1 MKKIFLLAVAIFFAG
16 NFLASNVHAEIKT
29 YTGVG
34 EFVIKNETLDV
45 AKNNAKLVGMRNIAE
60 QIFVNVQSSTEVKNS
75 ELIHDE
81 IILESENFLHIV
93 EVKYKIE
100 SEDEEILV
108 KAFVTAEVDS
118 EEIEKIINNFRRS
131 NNE

>member
-1 MKKIFLLAVAIFFAG
+1 MKKIFLLALIIFANVF
-16 NFLASNVHAEIKT
+16 ASNVHAEIKT

-34 EFVIKNETLDV
+34 EFVLKNETLDV

-60 QIFVNVQSSTEVKNS
+60 TIFVNVQSSTEVKNS

-81 IILESENFLHIV
+81 IILETENFLHIV
-93 EVKYKIE
+93 DVKYKIE

>member
-1 MKKIFLLAVAIFFAG
+1 MKKVFLFAVLMIFANIF
-16 NFLASNVHAEIKT
+16 ASNVHAEIKT

-60 QIFVNVQSSTEVKNS
+60 TILVKVQSSTEVKNS

-81 IILESENFLHIV
+81 IILETENFLHIV
-93 EVKYKIE
+93 DVKYKIE

-118 EEIEKIINNFRRS
+118 EEIEKIIKNFRRS

>member
-1 MKKIFLLAVAIFFAG
+1 MKKIFLLAVLMFFA
-16 NFLASNVHAEIKT
+16 NFFASNVHAEIKT

-45 AKNNAKLVGMRNIAE
+45 AKNNAKLVGVRNIAE
-60 QIFVNVQSSTEVKNS
+60 TIFVNVQSSTEVKNS

-81 IILESENFLHIV
+81 IILETENFLHIV
-93 EVKYKIE
+93 DVKYKIE

-118 EEIEKIINNFRRS
+118 EEIEKIIKNFRRS
-131 NNE
+131 K